1 MIGVKKLQNNGKTK
15 CIVLHKDSGA
25 YNVFTPREAAQAIVE
40 LSKML
45 WTGIPLTKNNRN
57 D

>member
-1 MIGVKKLQNNGKTK
+1 MKVVKKLNHNGTTK

-25 YNVFTPREAAQAIVE
+25 YNVFTPRKAAQAIVA

-45 WTGIPLTKNNRN
+45 WSGMPLHKHNRN

>member
-1 MIGVKKLQNNGKTK
+1 MKAVKKLNGNGTTK

-45 WTGIPLTKNNRN
+45 WSGIPLTKNNRN